1 MNALKATEVLD
12 LYRHAGDAQYA
23 GEPVTQ
29 LQHAWQCG
37 QLARLAGAPLALQL
51 ASWLHDL
58 GHLIMGLPGTPTL
71 RGEDDRH
78 EAVAAPVLQ
87 ALWGERVADP
97 VRLHVQ
103 AKRYLVGRHPPY
115 KQSLS
120 EDSLRSLRLQGG
132 AMDTYEQHLFEQLA
146 FHRDALRLR
155 TWDDEGKRQGWFA
168 PSPEAALAELGSLMT
183 QVSDRPI
190 P

>member
-1 MNALKATEVLD
+1 MNVIDASSILD
-12 LYRHAGDAQYA
+12 LYREAGDTQYA

-37 QLARLAGAPLALQL
+37 QLAKLAGVSPALQL

-87 ALWGERVADP
+87 SLWGERVANP

-103 AKRYLVGRHPPY
+103 AKRYLVGRDPPY

-120 EDSLRSLRLQGG
+120 DDSLRSLQLQGG
-132 AMDTYEQHLFEQLA
+132 PMNIHDQHLFEQLA
-146 FHRDALRLR
+146 FHRDALKLR
-155 TWDDEGKRQGWFA
+155 TWDDESKRQGWLA
-168 PSPEAALAELGSLMT
+168 RSREAALSELADLMA
-183 QVSDRPI
+183 QVKDP
-190 P
+190 

>member
-1 MNALKATEVLD
+1 MNALEAPEILD
-12 LYRHAGDAQYA
+12 LYRQAGDAQYA

-37 QLARLAGAPLALQL
+37 QLARLAGAPQELQL

-58 GHLIMGLPGTPTL
+58 GHLIKALPGTPTL

-87 ALWGERVADP
+87 ALWGQRVADP

-103 AKRYLVGRHPPY
+103 AKRYLVGRHPLTNRAFRKTRCEACVCKVVPWTPMN
-115 KQSLS
+115 SICLNSWPFTAMPLDS
-120 EDSLRSLRLQGG
+120 EPGTTRASARAGSQPRPRQPWRSSV
-132 AMDTYEQHLFEQLA
+132 T
-146 FHRDALRLR
+146 
-155 TWDDEGKRQGWFA
+155 
-168 PSPEAALAELGSLMT
+168 
-183 QVSDRPI
+183 
-190 P
+190 